1 MDTLHSPVVENAIR
15 VAAEAH
21 KSQKRKS
28 SGIPYI
34 AHPMGVCLILVK
46 AGFHE
51 ESILAAAALH
61 DVVEDTALTFEDLE
75 GTFSDEVLHYVREM
89 TEEKETQEGAKRS
102 WRDRKRDHI
111 EVMQQASLGAR
122 AIELADKLHNL
133 EAMLFDLQT
142 EDRAEFWGHFG
153 APPEEIVQYYHSMI
167 EAAGQS
173 DERLVPLVKNCLSRL
188 DELQKHMP

>member
-15 VAAEAH
+15 IAAEAH

-75 GTFSDEVLHYVREM
+75 GSFSDDIIQYVREM
-89 TEEKETQEGAKRS
+89 TEEKETTDGQKRN
-102 WRDRKRDHI
+102 WHERKQDHI
-111 EVMQQASLGAR
+111 AVMQQASQGAR

-142 EDRAEFWGHFG
+142 ENQLEFWGHFG
-153 APPEEIVQYYHSMI
+153 ASPEEIIQYYHSMI
-167 EAAGQS
+167 DAAGQA
-173 DERLVPLVKNCLSRL
+173 DPRLNSLVQNCQSRL
-188 DELQKHMP
+188 DELKKHLP

>member
-61 DVVEDTALTFEDLE
+61 DVIEDTALTFEDLE
-75 GTFSDEVLHYVREM
+75 GTFSDEVLQYVREM
-89 TEEKETQEGAKRS
+89 TEEKETLEGAKRS

-153 APPEEIVQYYHSMI
+153 APPVEIVQYYHSMI
-167 EAAGQS
+167 EAAGKS

>member
-75 GTFSDEVLHYVREM
+75 GTFSDEVLQYVREM
-89 TEEKETQEGAKRS
+89 TEEKETLEGAKRS

-142 EDRAEFWGHFG
+142 EDHAEFWGHFG

>member
-61 DVVEDTALTFEDLE
+61 DVIEDTSLTFEDLE
-75 GTFSDEVLHYVREM
+75 GTFSDEVLQYVREM
-89 TEEKETQEGAKRS
+89 TEEKETLEGAKRS

-153 APPEEIVQYYHSMI
+153 APPVEIVQYYHSMI

>member
-1 MDTLHSPVVENAIR
+1 METLHSPVVENAIR

-61 DVVEDTALTFEDLE
+61 DVVEDTALTFEDLAE
-75 GTFSDEVLHYVREM
+75 TFSDEILQYVREM
-89 TEEKETQEGAKRS
+89 TEEKEAEDGKKRS

-111 EVMQQASLGAR
+111 QVMQQASEGAR

-142 EDRAEFWGHFG
+142 EDRSEFWGHFG
-153 APPEEIVQYYHSMI
+153 ASPQEIVQYYHSMI

-173 DERLVPLVKNCLSRL
+173 DARLESLVKNCLARL
-188 DELQKHMP
+188 EELQKHLP

>member
-61 DVVEDTALTFEDLE
+61 DVIEDTALTFEDLE
-75 GTFSDEVLHYVREM
+75 GTFSDEVLQYVREM
-89 TEEKETQEGAKRS
+89 TEEKETQEGAKRN

-153 APPEEIVQYYHSMI
+153 ASPEEIVQYYHSMI

-188 DELQKHMP
+188 DELQKQMP

>member
-142 EDRAEFWGHFG
+142 EDRVEFWGHFG
-153 APPEEIVQYYHSMI
+153 APPEEIVQYYLSMI

-188 DELQKHMP
+188 DELQKQMP

>member
-61 DVVEDTALTFEDLE
+61 DVVEDTVLTFEDLE
-75 GTFSDEVLHYVREM
+75 GTFSNEVLQYVREM
-89 TEEKETQEGAKRS
+89 TEEKETLEGAKRS

-142 EDRAEFWGHFG
+142 EDRTEFWGHFG
-153 APPEEIVQYYHSMI
+153 ARPEEIVQYYHSMI

-188 DELQKHMP
+188 DELQKQMP